1 MDGETAL
8 AFARERKSYATGDR
22 HRGENQQA
30 IITAMIKKMSSVEYI
45 TKYKDILTSLE
56 GTFET
61 SMTYEEMTDIFK
73 MQISKRTDWQ
83 IESISLDGTGSMQP
97 TYSMGNRNLYVMIP
111 DEATI
116 NTAKEKL
123 DEYLEEK

>member
-1 MDGETAL
+1 
-8 AFARERKSYATGDR
+8 
-22 HRGENQQA
+22 
-30 IITAMIKKMSSVEYI
+30 
-45 TKYKDILTSLE
+45 
-56 GTFET
+56 
-61 SMTYEEMTDIFK
+61 MTDIFK